1 MAVVPGNGHG
11 IWSGWL
17 WLVIMLA
24 GLQFLAGI
32 SPVQGAAVEYARG
45 TATPLNLQYESSDP
59 AVTFFFTYSDDILIF
74 QNLKVSGDP
83 RYPMGLYAY
92 HIREDRTE
100 LIPGTADDEYGV
112 NIMGTK
118 IQGDRIVWGR
128 MFPDDVFHIYNS
140 TTGTERVVPDAT
152 AWGALKTYHQQIGN
166 ITIDRVERADP
177 AIDGDRLIWT
187 QGFSTATNVAETD
200 LYMMNLTTGE
210 VIAISEAPGR
220 QECPSISERYIVW
233 EDTRNGTENPDIYLY
248 DLVTK
253 EERAI
258 CTNPSYQRYPVVSGD
273 YVVWMDF
280 RNGHDA
286 SQVYLY
292 HIPTGTETEITG
304 NLLVR
309 HEQPFISGNRVAF
322 PKCIPYA
329 IDPRG
334 ICQGFLYDIGTGTY
348 TSLPETKASQVIWG
362 ISGDRIL
369 YSEENDMGRQMY
381 LFTLENRTPARLVP
395 ATTEMARNTSSLP
408 TTDTPVTGTSPAG
421 KSPGFDL
428 LPCIIA
434 VSLAGLLPLCRRD
447 R

>member
-1 MAVVPGNGHG
+1 MAVIRGNGHG
-11 IWSGWL
+11 IWSGWI
-17 WLVIMLA
+17 WLVIVLA

-59 AVTFFFTYSDDILIF
+59 AVTFFFTYSDDILVF
-74 QNLKVSGDP
+74 QNLEVSDDP

-100 LIPGTADDEYGV
+100 LIPGTADDEHGA

-166 ITIDRVERADP
+166 ITIDKVERANP
-177 AIDGDRLIWT
+177 AIDGDRLVWT
-187 QGFSTATNVAETD
+187 QGFSTATNHPDTD

-210 VIAISEAPGR
+210 VIAISKAPGR
-220 QECPSISERYIVW
+220 QECPSISGRYIVW

-248 DLVTK
+248 DLVTR

-258 CTNPSYQRYPVVSGD
+258 CTDPSYQRYPVVSGD

-280 RNGHDA
+280 RNDHDA

-292 HIPTGTETEITG
+292 HIPTGTETVLTG
-304 NLLVR
+304 NLMVR
-309 HEQPFISGNRVAF
+309 HELPFISGSRVAF

-369 YSEENDMGRQMY
+369 YSEENDTGRQMY
-381 LFTLENRTPARLVP
+381 LFTLENRTPARPVP